1 MKMKKAWSNLFDAAA
16 LVYYKLW
23 KFVYVSIYFYFLPAL
38 TIVFVFRFG
47 DLKLESDD
55 DPCDD

>member
-1 MKMKKAWSNLFDAAA
+1 MKKAWSNLFDAAA